1 MNVLINP
8 KPLTG
13 SIAIPPSKS
22 LSHRAIIA
30 ASLCKGKSVINNIVL
45 SDDVLATLE
54 IMEKVGVK
62 ISRNPHQLVIHGQG
76 KIAVGDDN
84 FFDCNESGSTL
95 RFLVPVLALS
105 RQKVVF
111 TGKPALFK
119 RPMQVFETLFKDQG
133 FCFQQ
138 SEKSIILAGTL
149 SPDTYPIPGNVS
161 SQFISGLMFALPL
174 LNGDSKIAI
183 TSPLE
188 SAEYVDL
195 TIEMLRHFQ
204 IRIEKVEDGFLI
216 PGNQTYRSA
225 TIDVESDYSQLAF
238 FAVAG
243 MLSGPIT
250 CKRFLPGSLQPDRR
264 IIEIV
269 RAMGGSV
276 TEKKGEYTFS
286 KSKTIG
292 RSIDVSQCPD
302 IAPVLA
308 LLGALSEGLTTI
320 DNAQRLRLK
329 ETNRIKT
336 TSDSLIALGVPVEV
350 NETAFVVTGVPA
362 LNGGVFDS
370 FGDHRIAMTL
380 AVAAIR
386 AKAPVVIKNA
396 EAINKSY
403 PNFFKDYQS
412 LGGDVTIIEE

>member
-8 KPLTG
+8 KPLSGT
-13 SIAIPPSKS
+13 IAIPPSKS

-45 SDDVLATLE
+45 SDDVLATLD
-54 IMEKVGVK
+54 IMEKVGVR
-62 ISRNPHQLVIHGQG
+62 ITRNPHQLVIHGQG
-76 KIAVGDDN
+76 KITVGDDN

-111 TGKPALFK
+111 TGKPGLFK
-119 RPMQVFETLFKDQG
+119 RPMQVFETLFKEQG

-138 SEKSIILAGTL
+138 TEKSIILAGTL
-149 SPDTYPIPGNVS
+149 SPGVYPIPGNVS

-174 LNGDSKIAI
+174 LNGDSKIEV
-183 TSPLE
+183 TTPLE

-195 TIEMLRHFQ
+195 TIDMLRHFQ
-204 IRIEKVEDGFLI
+204 IQIVKVEDGFLI

-243 MLSGPIT
+243 ILSGPIT

-269 RAMGGSV
+269 RSMGGSV
-276 TEKKGEYTFS
+276 SEKKGEFTFA
-286 KSKTIG
+286 KSKTVG
-292 RSIDVSQCPD
+292 VTIDVSQCPD
-302 IAPVLA
+302 IAPVLS
-308 LLGALSEGLTTI
+308 LLGALSEGRTII

-336 TSDSLIALGVPVEV
+336 TTDTLMALGAPVEV
-350 NETAFVVTGVPA
+350 NESSFIINGVSV
-362 LNGGVFDS
+362 LSGGVFDS
-370 FGDHRIAMTL
+370 FGDHRIAMTI

-396 EAINKSY
+396 EAVNKSY